1 MYELVII
8 HGDKEEVVFTTED
21 PREAELKRQ
30 QHIRS
35 LTHGFAEVREAKEV
49 KPAKE
54 PKEPKESK
62 ESKESKEKKKK
73 K

>member
-1 MYELVII
+1 MYELVIT
-8 HGDKEEVVFTTED
+8 HGGKEEVVFTTED

-35 LTHGFAEVREAKEV
+35 LTQGFAEVREAKE
-49 KPAKE
+49 
-54 PKEPKESK
+54 
-62 ESKESKEKKKK
+62 KKKK